1 MFLPLALNGERVNLK
16 TEGGGEHSEIHQQGK
31 GGLRYNFDQ
40 SSEINLKIKKSCTTV
55 K

>member
-16 TEGGGEHSEIHQQGK
+16 EGGGEHSEIHQQGK
-31 GGLRYNFDQ
+31 GSLRYNFDK
-40 SSEINLKIKKSCTTV
+40 SSEKEEKSFSCAMV

>member
-1 MFLPLALNGERVNLK
+1 MYLPLALNGERVNLK

-31 GGLRYNFDQ
+31 GGLRYNFDK
-40 SSEINLKIKKSCTTV
+40 SSEKEEESFSCTMV